1 MSTGI
6 HANGPRD
13 PAPSASNIPTNTPDL
28 LAALKDA
35 ETYAAAAAVVAQFD
49 ADATA
54 ERIGALIAAAERAL
68 AAARNALAE
77 ATGTTTASCCAPGP
91 WRYTGNAIE
100 SVDHGRWY
108 AVAHVATEHFT
119 PEAIAAHGAIL
130 AAAPAMNTAL
140 QAIAA
145 DYRADLALI
154 GFAIVGTIDADT
166 TEAMHAEHAPVVIAS
181 NHLEE

>member
-1 MSTGI
+1 M
-6 HANGPRD
+6 HAPAPGPRTS
-13 PAPSASNIPTNTPDL
+13 APSATPNTPDL

-35 ETYAAAAAVVAQFD
+35 ETYATAARTLAEFD
-49 ADATA
+49 HNA
-54 ERIGALIAAAERAL
+54 ERIAALIGAAERSL

-154 GFAIVGTIDADT
+154 RPRTMNLVCSALAAAGGR
-166 TEAMHAEHAPVVIAS
+166 HA
-181 NHLEE
+181 

>member
-1 MSTGI
+1 MSTGTPA
-6 HANGPRD
+6 HGPRTS
-13 PAPSASNIPTNTPDL
+13 APSASTTTNTDL
-28 LAALKDA
+28 LRHLQDA
-35 ETYAAAAAVVAQFD
+35 ETYATAARTLAEFD
-49 ADATA
+49 HNA
-54 ERIGALIAAAERAL
+54 ERIAALIGAAERSL

-154 GFAIVGTIDADT
+154 RPRTMNLVCSALAAAGGR
-166 TEAMHAEHAPVVIAS
+166 HA
-181 NHLEE
+181 